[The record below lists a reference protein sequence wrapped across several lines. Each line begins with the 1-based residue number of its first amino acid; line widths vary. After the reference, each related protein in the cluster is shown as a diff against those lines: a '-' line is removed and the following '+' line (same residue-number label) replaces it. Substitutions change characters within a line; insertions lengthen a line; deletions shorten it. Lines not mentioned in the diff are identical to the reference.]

1 MMNIVLDTNA
11 LLNSFYHKLML
22 LNEPEIVYHRNS
34 VKKKTH
40 NS

>member
-11 LLNSFYHKLML
+11 LLNSFYHKML
-22 LNEPEIVYHRNS
+22 LNEPEIVYHRYS
-34 VKKKTH
+34 VKEKTH